1 MAWTSLRLHPL
12 RNTSKS
18 KTPCAAANGGI
29 ALLFQSTRLVAAV
42 AELGSFGTDE
52 DCALIAG
59 LSRLW
64 TSEMV
69 AYPQHLCQTIP
80 QNVTKTAI
88 QFHGRTGRLNTL
100 WTNFAKTSQK
110 SPAQPL
116 KTLSKPARKRSNL
129 LQDARDSS
137 IALEEA
143 YLRA

>member
-1 MAWTSLRLHPL
+1 M
-12 RNTSKS
+12 
-18 KTPCAAANGGI
+18 
-29 ALLFQSTRLVAAV
+29 
-42 AELGSFGTDE
+42 
-52 DCALIAG
+52 IAG

-64 TSEMV
+64 TTEMV

-80 QNVTKTAI
+80 QNVAKTAI
-88 QFHGRTGRLNTL
+88 QFHGGTGRLNTL

-116 KTLSKPARKRSNL
+116 KTLLRPARKRSNL